1 MSGRGWDCEQA
12 MSGSLFS
19 PSWYRVAP
27 LKPRLRQQAQLVR
40 HVYRGERHY
49 ILQDQGSGR
58 FLKLNPA
65 AYQIVALMDGE
76 LTLDDI
82 WQRACE
88 TLGDDAPTQDE
99 VLNLMTQLH
108 QANVLLTDQAPD
120 LDELNERRHRLGR
133 LKFKQYLMNPLSL
146 KIPLFDPDPFI
157 SRLYAL
163 IPAWLMRWFLP
174 LWLLVVGSGVVV
186 SAMHW
191 DELTSDLAARV
202 FRPDNVLL
210 LWLIFPVLKAIHEI
224 GHGIA
229 VKAFGGSSHETGVMM
244 LLMIPVPYV
253 DAGYAISLPSRWQ
266 RMLIGAAGMMI
277 ELLFAAVAIW
287 LWTWTSPGLAKAALH
302 QVVILAGVTT
312 LLFNANPLVRF
323 DGYYILSDWLEIPN
337 LGQKANQ
344 YMSYVFKQHIFRVR
358 SEQTPPS
365 TTPRERRWLVFYAI
379 GSFCYR
385 ILLSIS
391 IILLVAERFFFI
403 GVLLA
408 VWAAINMLILP
419 LSKQIRFLLDDPVLQ
434 GVRVKV
440 LSILGGLVFVLLLV
454 VTLMPVPS
462 WTMAEGVIWMS
473 EQSRV
478 RSPASCIGSRVLVPS
493 GTMVKSGQSL
503 LACDEPELAAILA
516 ETRAKI
522 AEMDSKRHQVLL
534 TDRVQAQIID
544 AEVGYHRNRLRDLQ
558 LRQDS
563 LVIRSP
569 LNGRFEVASTLD
581 FAGAYVARGDV
592 VGYVLDPSRYTLLTV
607 VPQSDVDQVRR
618 HTIGVEIRSAVNV
631 SSLIPAIM
639 VREVPGATRDLP
651 SLALSLQGGGKI
663 GLDPD
668 ASREQP
674 MALNSLFQFELR
686 FDNRAVPRTLGN
698 RVYVRFVQEPEP
710 LARQWYRALRQMFIK
725 RFAV

>member
-1 MSGRGWDCEQA
+1 MSA
-12 MSGSLFS
+12 SLFS
-19 PSWYRVAP
+19 PSWYRVAA
-27 LKPRLRQQAQLVR
+27 LKPRLRQQATMVR
-40 HVYRGERHY
+40 HVYRGERSY

-76 LTLDDI
+76 LTLDAI

-88 TLGDDAPTQDE
+88 VLGDDAPTQDE

-108 QANVLLTDQAPD
+108 QANVLQTDQAPD
-120 LDELNERRHRLGR
+120 LAELNERRQRLGR
-133 LKFKQYLMNPLSL
+133 MKLKQYLMNPLSL

-157 SRLYAL
+157 TRLYNAV
-163 IPAWLMRWFLP
+163 PAWLLRWFLP
-174 LWLLVVGSGVVV
+174 LWLLVVGSGAVL
-186 SAMHW
+186 AGMHW
-191 DELTSDLAARV
+191 DELTADLTARV
-202 FRPDNVLL
+202 FRPDNVLML
-210 LWLIFPVLKAIHEI
+210 ALIFPVLKALHEI
-224 GHGIA
+224 GHGLA
-229 VKAFGGSSHETGVMM
+229 VKAYGGSCHETGVMM
-244 LLMIPVPYV
+244 LVMIPVPYV
-253 DAGYAISLPSRWQ
+253 DAGYAIGLPARRQ
-266 RMLIGAAGMMI
+266 RMLIGAAGMMT
-277 ELLFAAVAIW
+277 ELFLAAIAIW
-287 LWTWTSPGLAKAALH
+287 LWTWVAPGLPKAALH

-344 YMSYVFKQHIFRVR
+344 YMAYVFKQHVFRVR
-358 SEQTPPS
+358 GEQTPPP
-365 TTPRERRWLVFYAI
+365 TTPREKGWLVFYAI

-391 IILLVAERFFFI
+391 IVLLVAERFFFV

-408 VWAAINMLILP
+408 IWSAFNMLLLP
-419 LSKQIRFLLDDPVLQ
+419 LWRQIRFLLDDPVLQ
-434 GVRVKV
+434 GVRARV
-440 LSILGGLVFVLLLV
+440 LTLTGSLVLALVLLL
-454 VTLMPVPS
+454 TLLPVPS

-478 RSPASCIGSRVLVPS
+478 RAPVSCIGSRVLVPS
-493 GTMVKSGQSL
+493 GSEVRRGQPL
-503 LACDEPELAAILA
+503 LACDEPELAAMLA

-522 AEMDSKRHQVLL
+522 AEMESKRDKVLL
-534 TDRVQAQIID
+534 TDRVQAQIVD
-544 AEVGYHRNRLRDLQ
+544 AEVGYHRNRLHDLQ
-558 LRQDS
+558 QRQDA

-569 LNGRFEVASTLD
+569 LAGRFEVSSTLD
-581 FAGAYVARGDV
+581 FVGAYVARGDV

-607 VPQSDVDQVRR
+607 VPQADVDQVRR
-618 HTIGVEIRSAVNV
+618 RNIGVEIRSAVDV
-631 SSLIPAIM
+631 GSLIPATM

-663 GLDPD
+663 GLDPE
-668 ASREQP
+668 ASREAP
-674 MALNSLFQFELR
+674 VALNSLFQFELR

-698 RVYVRFVQEPEP
+698 RVYVRFIQQPEP
-710 LARQWYRALRQMFIK
+710 LASQWYRALRQMFIK

>member
-1 MSGRGWDCEQA
+1 MSA
-12 MSGSLFS
+12 SLFS

-27 LKPRLRQQAQLVR
+27 LKPRLRQQATLVR

-76 LTLDDI
+76 LTLDAI
-82 WQRACE
+82 WQRTCE

-120 LDELNERRHRLGR
+120 LAELNERRQRLGR
-133 LKFKQYLMNPLSL
+133 LKLKQYLMNPLSL

-157 SRLYAL
+157 TRLYQMV
-163 IPAWLMRWFLP
+163 PVWLLRFILP
-174 LWLLVVGSGVVV
+174 LWLLVVGSGAVL
-186 SAMHW
+186 AGMHW
-191 DELTSDLAARV
+191 DELTRDLAARV

-210 LWLIFPVLKAIHEI
+210 LALIFPVLKAIHEI
-224 GHGIA
+224 GHGLV
-229 VKAFGGSSHETGVMM
+229 VKAFGGSCNETGVMM
-244 LLMIPVPYV
+244 LVMIPVPYV
-253 DAGYAISLPSRWQ
+253 DAGYAISLPSRRQ
-266 RMLIGAAGMMI
+266 RMLIGAAGMMT
-277 ELLFAAVAIW
+277 ELFFAAIAIW
-287 LWTWTSPGLAKAALH
+287 LWTWVAPGLAKAALH

-323 DGYYILSDWLEIPN
+323 DGYYIFSDWLEIPN

-344 YMSYVFKQHIFRVR
+344 YIGYLFKQYIFRVR
-358 SEQTPPS
+358 SEQTPPP
-365 TTPRERRWLVFYAI
+365 TTPGEPGWLVFYAI

-385 ILLSIS
+385 IMLSIS
-391 IILLVAERFFFI
+391 IILLVAERFFFV

-408 VWAAINMLILP
+408 VWSTINMLVLP
-419 LSKQIRFLLDDPVLQ
+419 LSRQIRFLLDDPVLQ
-434 GVRVKV
+434 GVRARV
-440 LSILGGLVFVLLLV
+440 LSITSGLLLGFLLIVLLV
-454 VTLMPVPS
+454 PVPS

-478 RSPASCIGSRVLVPS
+478 RAPASCIGSRVLVPS
-493 GTMVKSGQSL
+493 GSQVVRGQPL
-503 LACDEPELAAILA
+503 LACDEPELGALLA
-516 ETRAKI
+516 ETRSKI
-522 AEMDSKRHQVLL
+522 AEMESKRNQVLL
-534 TDRVQAQIID
+534 TDRVQAQIIE
-544 AEVGYHRNRLRDLQ
+544 AETGYHRNRLHDLQ
-558 LRQDS
+558 TRQDA
-563 LVIRSP
+563 LIIRSP
-569 LNGRFEVASTLD
+569 LAGRFEVASTLD
-581 FAGAYVARGDV
+581 FVGAYVARGDV

-607 VPQSDVDQVRR
+607 VPQADVDQVRR
-618 HTIGVEIRSAVNV
+618 HNIRVEIRSAVEV
-631 SSLIPAIM
+631 DGLIPATM

-668 ASREQP
+668 ASQDAP
-674 MALNSLFQFELR
+674 VALNALFQFELR
-686 FDNRAVPRTLGN
+686 FDNRVVPRTLGN
-698 RVYVRFVQEPEP
+698 RVYVRFIQQPEP
-710 LARQWYRALRQMFIK
+710 LASQWYRSLRQMFLK